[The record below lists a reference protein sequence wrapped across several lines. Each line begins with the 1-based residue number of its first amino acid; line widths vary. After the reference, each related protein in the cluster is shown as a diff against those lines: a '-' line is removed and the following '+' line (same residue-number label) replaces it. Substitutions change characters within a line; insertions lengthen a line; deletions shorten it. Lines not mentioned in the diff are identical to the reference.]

1 MGWKPTQKIMF
12 CVNLGKMYE
21 NLRKIALCALI
32 LQKWRSKS
40 KYRRFFFWEVMFLQF
55 FSGKLGEIWASL
67 EEIWAKMVLEV
78 L

>member
-1 MGWKPTQKIMF
+1 M
-12 CVNLGKMYE
+12 CENLG
-21 NLRKIALCALI
+21 KIALCALI

-40 KYRRFFFWEVMFLQF
+40 KYRRFFFWRLFF
-55 FSGKLGEIWASL
+55 FSYFSGKLGEIWGSL